1 MILVGARMRYAVQ
14 DRDGWPLAMLVFS
27 TAAWKLAARERFMGW
42 TPQLREKTLPLAT
55 DSPRFLNLPWIAIP
69 CLGSH
74 ILAIVR
80 PRTGP
85 RGRRIGQARTDHFG
99 PFVARR
105 GCTAASQGN
114 PSRKTRY
121 RHEIGSTIHTKFMH
135 PVHKSVG
142 GVRTAAPER
151 SGEQFGMGD
160 RAENAGLAR
169 DREAARR
176 TTAPSEAQAIRNWVV
191 QAERDEG
198 RRGDGPSTAEQAEL
212 RRLRREIRRLREEC
226 DILAKAHGL
235 VRSGDGAGT
244 DAETRQQ
251 IVHAISLPG

>member
-1 MILVGARMRYAVQ
+1 M
-14 DRDGWPLAMLVFS
+14 S

-42 TPQLREKTLPLAT
+42 TPPLREKTLPLAA
-55 DSPRFLNLPWIAIP
+55 DSPRVLNPPWIALP

-105 GCTAASQGN
+105 ECRAASQGN

-121 RHEIGSTIHTKFMH
+121 WHKIVLTIHTKFMR
-135 PVHKSVG
+135 PVYQSVR

-151 SGEQFGMGD
+151 SGGQCGMGD
-160 RAENAGLAR
+160 RAENAGLVR

-176 TTAPSEAQAIRNWVV
+176 TTAPSEA
-191 QAERDEG
+191 
-198 RRGDGPSTAEQAEL
+198 RGGS
-212 RRLRREIRRLREEC
+212 
-226 DILAKAHGL
+226 
-235 VRSGDGAGT
+235 
-244 DAETRQQ
+244 
-251 IVHAISLPG
+251 